1 MSNFMQNISC
11 QNLETYGDFFMADV
25 KFLRTSNYNW
35 PKRTR
40 LQTTEYVRGKKRL
53 TGGKFQ

>member
-1 MSNFMQNISC
+1 MAI
-11 QNLETYGDFFMADV
+11 FFMADV